1 VWPRAHRYT
10 TSATT
15 TLNGTLIVITL
26 RRSLTLLVLIAA
38 LSPLA
43 RADDRTTAG
52 PWNLT
57 ELFQAPKYEW
67 EDQSSPVRSLL
78 FENEPYNGHPTRVFT
93 YYATPGTL
101 AGDTSTDKNLP
112 AVVLVHGG
120 GGTAFREWCE
130 LWAKR
135 GYAAIAPDLA
145 GNRPLEGSEI
155 QQRDNRIRLADG
167 GPDQQ
172 DAEKFFAIG
181 EPLTQQWEY
190 HAIAA
195 VLRAHSLI
203 RSFLEVDAE
212 RTAVTGIS
220 WGGYLTCITAGID
233 SRFKAAVPVYGCG
246 YLYENSAWLD
256 QFAKLSPEHRDL
268 WIKLWEPSQYLPHV
282 SMPVLFVNGTND
294 FAYPLDSYMKSF
306 DAVPDAV
313 LKQFCITV
321 NMPHSHPAGW
331 APPEIGA
338 FIDHVLLGKPGL
350 ARLGEIKTEGNV
362 LRVAYTGDQALQR
375 VQLHYTTGSEAI
387 NMRAW
392 ESHDGTVAADYVET
406 PAPPENATAYFIT
419 VTDDRGAVTS
429 TGVVLRR

>member
-1 VWPRAHRYT
+1 M
-10 TSATT
+10 
-15 TLNGTLIVITL
+15 L
-26 RRSLTLLVLIAA
+26 RRLPSLLVA
-38 LSPLA
+38 LFVLVSIC
-43 RADDRTTAG
+43 RADEQAAG
-52 PWNLT
+52 PWDLN
-57 ELFQAPKYEW
+57 ELFQAPYYEW

-78 FENEPYNGHPTRVFT
+78 YENEPYNGHTTRVFT

-101 AGDTSTDKNLP
+101 AGDASLDKNLP

-145 GNRPLEGSEI
+145 GNRPLEGSDV

-181 EPLTQQWEY
+181 EPVTQQWEY

-203 RSFLEVDAE
+203 RSFPEIDAE

-220 WGGYLTCITAGID
+220 WGGYLTCITAGVD

-246 YLYENSAWLD
+246 YLHENSAWLD
-256 QFAKLSPEHRDL
+256 QFAKLSAQHREL
-268 WIKLWEPSQYLPHV
+268 WIKLWEPSQYLPRV
-282 SMPVLFVNGTND
+282 SMPILFVNGTND

-306 DAVPDAV
+306 DAVPMTVD
-313 LKQFCITV
+313 KEFCITV

-331 APPEIGA
+331 APQEIGV

-350 ARLGEIKTEGNV
+350 AQLGEITQAGDSLQV
-362 LRVAYTGDQALQR
+362 RYTSEQPLQSA
-375 VQLHYTTGSEAI
+375 QLHFTTGTEPI
-387 NMRAW
+387 NLRAW
-392 ESHDGTVAADYVET
+392 ESHDGTVAADHLET
-406 PAPPENATAYFIT
+406 PLPPESATAYFIA
-419 VTDDRGAVTS
+419 VTDDRGAVAS
-429 TGVVLRR
+429 TRVVFGMPHN